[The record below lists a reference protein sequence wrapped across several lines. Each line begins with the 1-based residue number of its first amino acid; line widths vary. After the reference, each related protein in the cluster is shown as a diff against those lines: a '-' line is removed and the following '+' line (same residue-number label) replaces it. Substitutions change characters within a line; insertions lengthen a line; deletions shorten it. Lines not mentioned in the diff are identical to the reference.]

1 MSLYGMMR
9 TGVSG
14 MSAQSTRLATVAD
27 NIANSGT
34 NGYKR
39 ASVEFSSLVIPN
51 AGTNYVSGGVATT
64 IRYAIS
70 QAGNTQYTT
79 SGTDLSINGNG
90 FFVVQNSNG
99 QPFLTRAGSFVPDG
113 EGRLVNA
120 AGFYL
125 MGYSYENGIPSP
137 VANGYAGLTEVRIPA
152 NELQATPTT
161 LATYAANLPYTA
173 PVIPAG
179 SLPSTNDPNAEF
191 TAKRSLVVYDNV
203 GQEVLL
209 DLFFTRTGTA
219 TPGGTGVGPNVSGY
233 SGASTAVPAA
243 GSHNFSF
250 AGFTGLAWAD
260 GDTATFTVD
269 IDGASVDVTGTFSGG
284 AWSFAPDNPAA
295 LPAGV
300 TLGFN
305 ATAPDLVVTVN
316 NTTGAPVTASAGG
329 FASTRIV
336 PATADTWEM
345 SVFYQPNAAATTS
358 FPYSQPA
365 LQTATLTFDGYGK
378 LQGPNTV
385 NIDLTGLNGEVIE
398 MDISGMTQLAADFT
412 QGEVGK
418 NGAGPSSIDGVVIGT
433 DGILYARDAK
443 GNTTPLYRL
452 PVASVQSP
460 DQLQVLPGNVFSVG
474 LESGDVQIGFPGS
487 GGLGDII
494 SGSVESSNVD
504 IAEEL
509 TNMIESQRNYTANS
523 KVFQTGSDLMDV
535 LVNLKR

>member
-14 MSAQSTRLATVAD
+14 MAAQSTRLATVAD

-51 AGTNYVSGGVATT
+51 AGTSYVSGGVATT

-79 SGTDLSINGNG
+79 SGTDLSIKGDG
-90 FFVVQNSNG
+90 FFIVQNSNQ
-99 QPFLTRAGSFVPDG
+99 QPFLTRAGSFVPDA

-137 VANGYAGLTEVRIPA
+137 VANGYAGLQEVRIPTS
-152 NELQATPTT
+152 ELQATPTT
-161 LATYAANLPYTA
+161 QATYSANLPYTA
-173 PVIPAG
+173 PVVPG
-179 SLPSTNDPNAEF
+179 NLPSNNQADSEF

-209 DLFFTRTGTA
+209 DIFFTRTGTG
-219 TPGGTGVGPNVSGY
+219 TP
-233 SGASTAVPAA
+233 
-243 GSHNFSF
+243 
-250 AGFTGLAWAD
+250 
-260 GDTATFTVD
+260 
-269 IDGASVDVTGTFSGG
+269 
-284 AWSFAPDNPAA
+284 
-295 LPAGV
+295 
-300 TLGFN
+300 
-305 ATAPDLVVTVN
+305 
-316 NTTGAPVTASAGG
+316 
-329 FASTRIV
+329 
-336 PATADTWEM
+336 DTWEM

-358 FPYSQPA
+358 FPYSDNP
-365 LQTATLTFDGYGK
+365 LQTATLEFDGNGK
-378 LQGPNTV
+378 LIGPNTV
-385 NIDLTGLNGEVIE
+385 NIDMTTLNGEMIE
-398 MDISGMTQLAADFT
+398 MDITGMTQLAADFT
-412 QGEVGK
+412 QGEVNR

-433 DGILYARDAK
+433 DGILYARDSK

-460 DQLQVLPGNVFSVG
+460 DQLQVLPGNVFAVG

-487 GGLGDII
+487 GGLGEIV
-494 SGSVESSNVD
+494 SGSIENSNVD

-509 TNMIESQRNYTANS
+509 TSMIESQRNYTANS

>member
-1 MSLYGMMR
+1 MA
-9 TGVSG
+9 
-14 MSAQSTRLATVAD
+14 AQSTRLPTVAD

-79 SGTDLSINGNG
+79 SGTDLSISGNG

-99 QPFLTRAGSFVPDG
+99 QPFLTRAGSFVPDA

-125 MGYSYENGIPSP
+125 LGYSYENGIPSP
-137 VANGYAGLTEVRIPA
+137 VANGYAGLTPVTIPS
-152 NELQATPTT
+152 NELQASPTT
-161 LATYAANLPYTA
+161 LAKYYANLPYTA
-173 PVIPAG
+173 SPVAAAN
-179 SLPSTNDPNAEF
+179 LPSTNSPTAEF
-191 TAKRSLVVYDNV
+191 TEKRSLVVYDNV

-209 DLFFTRTGTA
+209 DIFFTRTGAGDPTA
-219 TPGGTGVGPNVSGY
+219 TPP
-233 SGASTAVPAA
+233 
-243 GSHNFSF
+243 
-250 AGFTGLAWAD
+250 
-260 GDTATFTVD
+260 TV
-269 IDGASVDVTGTFSGG
+269 
-284 AWSFAPDNPAA
+284 
-295 LPAGV
+295 
-300 TLGFN
+300 
-305 ATAPDLVVTVN
+305 
-316 NTTGAPVTASAGG
+316 
-329 FASTRIV
+329 
-336 PATADTWEM
+336 DTWEM

-365 LQTATLTFDGYGK
+365 LTSATLEFDNFGK
-378 LQGPNTV
+378 LIGPATV
-385 NIDLTGLNGEVIE
+385 AIDLSSLNGEAIE

-412 QGEVGK
+412 QGDVGK
-418 NGAGPSSIDGVVIGT
+418 NGAGPSAVEDVVIGV
-433 DGILYARDAK
+433 DGILYTRDSK

-452 PVASVQSP
+452 PVANVQSP
-460 DQLQVLPGNVFSVG
+460 DQLRVMPGNVFAVG
-474 LESGDVQIGFPGS
+474 PESGDVQIGFAGS

-494 SGSVESSNVD
+494 SGSIENSNVD

-509 TNMIESQRNYTANS
+509 TSMIESQRNYTANS

>member
-14 MSAQSTRLATVAD
+14 MAAQSTRLATVAD

-79 SGTDLSINGNG
+79 STTDLSINGNG

-99 QPFLTRAGSFVPDG
+99 QPFMTRAGSFVPDA

-120 AGFYL
+120 GGFYL

-137 VANGYAGLTEVRIPA
+137 VANGYAGLTPVTIPA

-161 LATYAANLPYTA
+161 LANFYANLPYTA
-173 PVIPAG
+173 PVVAPA
-179 SLPSTNDPNAEF
+179 SLPSTNSPTAEF
-191 TAKRSLVVYDNV
+191 SEKRSLVVYDNV

-209 DLFFTRTGTA
+209 DIFFTRTGTGDPTA
-219 TPGGTGVGPNVSGY
+219 TPPTP
-233 SGASTAVPAA
+233 
-243 GSHNFSF
+243 
-250 AGFTGLAWAD
+250 
-260 GDTATFTVD
+260 
-269 IDGASVDVTGTFSGG
+269 
-284 AWSFAPDNPAA
+284 
-295 LPAGV
+295 
-300 TLGFN
+300 
-305 ATAPDLVVTVN
+305 
-316 NTTGAPVTASAGG
+316 
-329 FASTRIV
+329 
-336 PATADTWEM
+336 DTWEM
-345 SVFYQPNAAATTS
+345 AVFYQPNAAATTS

-365 LQTATLTFDGYGK
+365 LQTATLQFDGYGK
-378 LQGPNTV
+378 LVGPSTV
-385 NIDLTGLNGEVIE
+385 NIDLSALNGEAIE
-398 MDISGMTQLAADFT
+398 MDISGMSQLAAEFT
-412 QGEVGK
+412 QGDVGQ
-418 NGAGPSSIDGVVIGT
+418 NGNGPSSIDSVIIGT
-433 DGILYARDAK
+433 DGVLYLQDSK
-443 GNTTPLYRL
+443 GNTTPFYRV
-452 PVASVQSP
+452 PIANVQSP
-460 DQLQVLPGNVFSVG
+460 DQLRVLPGNVFAVG
-474 LESGDVQIGFPGS
+474 PESGGVQLGFPGS

-494 SGSVESSNVD
+494 SGSLENSNVD

>member
-14 MSAQSTRLATVAD
+14 MAAQSTRLATVAD

-79 SGTDLSINGNG
+79 SGTDLSIKGNG
-90 FFVVQNSNG
+90 FFVVQNTNG
-99 QPFLTRAGSFVPDG
+99 QPFLTRAGSFVPDN

-137 VANGYAGLTEVRIPA
+137 VANGYAGFEPVRIPT
-152 NELQATPTT
+152 NELQASPTT
-161 LATYAANLPYTA
+161 LASYAANLPYTA
-173 PVIPAG
+173 SVVPAA

-191 TAKRSLVVYDNV
+191 TAKRSLIVYDNV

-209 DLFFTRTGTA
+209 DIFFTRTGTA
-219 TPGGTGVGPNVSGY
+219 SPGDPL
-233 SGASTAVPAA
+233 AVP
-243 GSHNFSF
+243 
-250 AGFTGLAWAD
+250 
-260 GDTATFTVD
+260 
-269 IDGASVDVTGTFSGG
+269 
-284 AWSFAPDNPAA
+284 P
-295 LPAGV
+295 
-300 TLGFN
+300 
-305 ATAPDLVVTVN
+305 
-316 NTTGAPVTASAGG
+316 
-329 FASTRIV
+329 V
-336 PATADTWEM
+336 PATNDTWEM

-365 LQTATLTFDGYGK
+365 LQTATLEFDQYGK
-378 LQGPNTV
+378 LIGPATV
-385 NIDLTGLNGEVIE
+385 GIDLTGLNGEMIE
-398 MDISGMTQLAADFT
+398 MDISGMTQLAAEFT
-412 QGEVGK
+412 QGDVGK
-418 NGAGPSSIDGVVIGT
+418 NGTGPASIDSVVIGT
-433 DGILYARDAK
+433 DGILYAKDAK

-452 PVASVQSP
+452 PIATVQSP

-474 LESGDVQIGFPGS
+474 LESGDVQIGFAGS

-494 SGSVESSNVD
+494 SGSVENSNVD

-509 TNMIESQRNYTANS
+509 TNMIKSQRNYTANS

>member
-14 MSAQSTRLATVAD
+14 MAAQSTRLATVAD

-79 SGTDLSINGNG
+79 SGTDLSIKGNG

-99 QPFLTRAGSFVPDG
+99 QPFLTRAGSFVPDN

-125 MGYSYENGIPSP
+125 LGYSYENGIPSP
-137 VANGYAGLTEVRIPA
+137 VANGYAGLEPVRIA
-152 NELQATPTT
+152 NSELQATPTT
-161 LATYAANLPYTA
+161 LAKYAANLPYTA
-173 PVIPAG
+173 DVVAAAG
-179 SLPSTNDPNAEF
+179 LPSTNDPNAEF

-209 DLFFTRTGTA
+209 DIFFTRTGTA
-219 TPGGTGVGPNVSGY
+219 D
-233 SGASTAVPAA
+233 PAA
-243 GSHNFSF
+243 TPPTN
-250 AGFTGLAWAD
+250 
-260 GDTATFTVD
+260 
-269 IDGASVDVTGTFSGG
+269 
-284 AWSFAPDNPAA
+284 
-295 LPAGV
+295 
-300 TLGFN
+300 
-305 ATAPDLVVTVN
+305 
-316 NTTGAPVTASAGG
+316 
-329 FASTRIV
+329 
-336 PATADTWEM
+336 DTWEM

-365 LQTATLTFDGYGK
+365 LQTVSLEFDGYGK
-378 LQGPNTV
+378 LVGPSSV
-385 NIDLTGLNGEVIE
+385 NIDLSGLNGEMIE
-398 MDISGMTQLAADFT
+398 MDISGMTQLAAEFT

-418 NGAGPSSIDGVVIGT
+418 NGNGPASVDGVVIGT
-433 DGILYARDAK
+433 DGILYAQYAN
-443 GNTTPLYRL
+443 GSTAPLYRL
-452 PVASVQSP
+452 PIATVQSP
-460 DQLQVLPGNVFSVG
+460 DQLQVLPGNVFAVG
-474 LESGDVQIGFPGS
+474 LESGDVQIGFAGS

-494 SGSVESSNVD
+494 SGSVENSNVD